1 MRQVRDVLARSLESM
16 DAHGLLPQLVLT
28 AIVALAAL
36 LVAGRLKIP
45 ALVALILAGIAVG
58 PSALAVV
65 PTREDVD
72 VLAEI
77 GVVLLMFTVGLEFSF
92 VAMRPML
99 GVAIFGGT
107 LQIGLTMASI
117 VVALHLALHN
127 LGLELFVGLF
137 VALTSTAI
145 LLKELAARNIV
156 NAPQGRL
163 VVAVALLQDVASVLI
178 LALLPVLAGGNAEE
192 SLSVTLLRTLLAL
205 GGVGLFGVLILP
217 RLIRLVSFNRSREA
231 FSLAVVVVSLG
242 TAWFTSQLGVSMA
255 LGAFLAGLV
264 LAESEFSH
272 QIHAEIR
279 PLRDILTS
287 LFFISVGMIID
298 LHALLP
304 RLPIVLAAAVGL
316 VFVKALASAT
326 ALLIVRVSL
335 RPAVVAGIFLVPV
348 GEFSFVLGRSALDLG
363 LLSPELWQILLGTS
377 VLTMV
382 AAPWLVQMAPEV
394 GQRLVERFSVIERTP
409 PPVVER
415 LQDHVVI
422 IGFGVGGQMI
432 ARALREIGTK
442 YLILDLNGATV
453 QQATQQG
460 EPIVYGDAA
469 NPDTVHAAAL
479 HHAKAVVVT
488 INDPDATLRAVRTI
502 RALEPELPIIARSR
516 YRVEAA
522 RLQQAGAT
530 LAVAEELEASL
541 EVLAQLLMILGIPGN
556 ALQLLLD
563 VFRRDSTA
571 GRPLTA
577 PTLSLASVPE
587 EVQRS
592 PVATHRLDVGHWAVG
607 RTLGS
612 IELRAVTGATVLAIQ
627 VGEQYVTNPTAGQDL
642 QAGSVLFL
650 MGDESD
656 ILLARSLLTDGPRE
670 RGIRPA

>member
-1 MRQVRDVLARSLESM
+1 M

-28 AIVALAAL
+28 AVVALGAL
-36 LVAGRLKIP
+36 LLAGRLKIP
-45 ALVALILAGIAVG
+45 ALVALIVAGIIVG
-58 PSALAVV
+58 PSAFAVV

-92 VAMRPML
+92 VAMKPML
-99 GVAIFGGT
+99 KVAILGGS
-107 LQIGLTMASI
+107 LQIGLTVIA
-117 VVALHLALHN
+117 VTAALHLAIQN
-127 LGLELFVGLF
+127 VGLELFVGLF

-145 LLKELAARNIV
+145 LLKELAARNAM

-178 LALLPVLAGGNAEE
+178 LALLPVLAGRGAEE
-192 SLSVTLLRTLLAL
+192 SLGFTVLRTLLAL
-205 GGVGLFGVLILP
+205 GGVGLFGWLILP
-217 RLIRLVSFNRSREA
+217 RLIRLVSANRGREA

-298 LHALLP
+298 LRALLP
-304 RLPIVLAAAVGL
+304 LLPVVLAATLALVAVKG
-316 VFVKALASAT
+316 LASIA
-326 ALLIVRVSL
+326 ALLLVRVAL

-382 AAPWLVQMAPEV
+382 AAPWLVKVAPEL
-394 GQRLVERFSVIERTP
+394 GQRIVQRFSVIERTP
-409 PPVVER
+409 AAQAEP
-415 LQDHVVI
+415 LHDHVVI
-422 IGFGVGGQMI
+422 IGYGVGGQMI
-432 ARALREIGTK
+432 SRALREISTK
-442 YLILDLNGATV
+442 YVILDLNGSTV
-453 QQATQQG
+453 QQASKEG
-460 EPIVYGDAA
+460 EPIIFGDAA
-469 NPDTVHAAAL
+469 NPDAVHAASL
-479 HHAKAVVVT
+479 EHARAVVVT

-502 RALEPELPIIARSR
+502 RSLAPTLPIIARSR

-577 PTLSLASVPE
+577 PSLSLVSVPE
-587 EVQRS
+587 AIQRS
-592 PVATHRLDVGHWAVG
+592 PVATHRLESGHWAVN
-607 RTLGS
+607 RTLGE

-627 VGEQYVTNPTAGQDL
+627 VGEQYVTSPMATQELAAGQ
-642 QAGSVLFL
+642 VLFL
-650 MGDESD
+650 MGDETD
-656 ILLARSLLTDGPRE
+656 ILLARALLSDGPPSRA
-670 RGIRPA
+670 GRPA